1 MSHRGYRVTDT
12 ENRDLGIILPD
23 RATMGTHRH
32 FTALLLCLATTPL
45 ATSSAASSPEATA
58 RTCSLFSAPESDEHR
73 EAVLADIRSSLG
85 LVNDEE
91 QPCTSDSDSTKINDG
106 QQCASESDP
115 TKISSQTTNA
125 IRDFTRETS
134 RDGKAAFL
142 RGLAHSP
149 TFRNEYWHKRPLHIR
164 SSDIFSGDDGTNSMS
179 RNNWISGTFTVGQHL
194 KQIDGS
200 YINGHCT
207 AEILRNG
214 TKTDTWAFR
223 SLKDNPARPTTW
235 AEVEHA
241 LQDGTVYFN
250 NAGSLWSN
258 LGGLCRLTG
267 YAFGLPNNVNVYVTP
282 QGCAVSVPPHTD
294 KQDVLCIQTQ
304 GAKRWRVYAPP
315 MRKKGVDPMSRG
327 KNGDAIDIDQ
337 ELGEPLIDAVIRK
350 GDVLYVPQG
359 FPHTTDTVSAA
370 EPNSSNKNAFHDE
383 ISVHLTMGLDSNVWF
398 LTYAHL
404 RWALLQRA
412 GKEYRM
418 EIKSDESYWNSMETI
433 PIGFL
438 AGNEWDR
445 TVSNLKETGTLDKEY
460 ISRVTQALKEVMM
473 ELEPERWG
481 ITEEFPSDEEFADV
495 IMYVVRDHAQALM
508 DLQEDMF
515 TDIDPRSDATIMK
528 AYQCT
533 QKQNEIMERF
543 GKFSKNAAMEQS
555 FAQTRAKRDMLAK
568 NNNS

>member
-1 MSHRGYRVTDT
+1 
-12 ENRDLGIILPD
+12 
-23 RATMGTHRH
+23 MGTHRQ
-32 FTALLLCLATTPL
+32 FTALLLCLAITPL
-45 ATSSAASSPEATA
+45 TIANASSSSQAVT
-58 RTCSLFSAPESDEHR
+58 RTCSLFSAPASDEHR
-73 EAVLADIRSSLG
+73 EAVLSDIRSSLDP
-85 LVNDEE
+85 VNDE
-91 QPCTSDSDSTKINDG
+91 QRCASDSDSTKI
-106 QQCASESDP
+106 
-115 TKISSQTTNA
+115 SSQTINA
-125 IRDFTRETS
+125 IQDFTRETS
-134 RDGKAAFL
+134 KDGKAAHAFL
-142 RGLAHSP
+142 RGLAQSP

-164 SSDIFSGDDGTNSMS
+164 SSDVFSGDDEMN
-179 RNNWISGTFTVGQHL
+179 RNNDNWIAGTFTVKEHL
-194 KQIDGS
+194 TKIDGS

-235 AEVEHA
+235 AEVEQA
-241 LQDGTVYFN
+241 LNDGTVYFN
-250 NAGSLWSN
+250 NAGSLWPS
-258 LGGLCRLTG
+258 LGALCRLTG
-267 YAFGLPNNVNVYVTP
+267 YAFGLPDNVNVYVTP

-315 MRKKGVDPMSRG
+315 MRKKGVDPMNRG
-327 KNGDAIDIDQ
+327 KNGDVVAINQ

-359 FPHTTDTVSAA
+359 FPHTTDTVSATGM
-370 EPNSSNKNAFHDE
+370 ESNNKNAIDE

-404 RWALLQRA
+404 RWALLQRV
-412 GKEYRM
+412 GREYRM

-438 AGNEWDR
+438 AGDEWDR
-445 TVSNLKETGTLDKEY
+445 IVSNLKETGTLDEGY
-460 ISRVTQALKEVMM
+460 VSRVTQALKEVMV

-481 ITEEFPSDEEFADV
+481 AAEDFPSDEEFADV
-495 IMYVVRDHAQALM
+495 ITYVVRDHAQALM
-508 DLQEDMF
+508 DLQEGMF

-533 QKQNEIMERF
+533 QKQNAIMERF
-543 GKFSKNAAMEQS
+543 GSFSKNEAMEQS
-555 FAQTRAKRDMLAK
+555 FAQTRAQRDMLAK
-568 NNNS
+568 NNKS